1 MIEFEIKPQYYKE
14 IHNTIFAVDIECKME
29 FTKQGIAIALVDPM
43 NVLMNVVNI
52 PKKAFESLKVNKNI
66 SIGYELKLFETDAE
80 QKMFLNS
87 KVNHTFA
94 ISQEDGLD
102 DLIPITHAEIKHDIF
117 VDTITLPD
125 SNSIRK
131 NIKVPK
137 LDLPCA
143 FELEVA
149 TLRKLIKRDDYVRFE
164 IENGKLVC
172 RGAPDWYTKPIAV
185 KTDGVANSMFSSNYL
200 KAVVKAIPSKV
211 KSIKVNMGV
220 DYPCTIEYN
229 ICDDMVPVKYL
240 LSPRIESE

>member
-14 IHNTIFAVDIECKME
+14 IHNTIFAVDDACKME
-29 FTKQGIAIALVDPM
+29 FAKQGIAIALVDPM
-43 NVLMNVVNI
+43 NVLMNVMNI
-52 PKKAFESLKVNKNI
+52 PKKAFESLKVNKNT
-66 SIGYELKLFETDAE
+66 SLGYELKLFETDAE

-87 KVNHTFA
+87 KINHIFNIT
-94 ISQEDGLD
+94 QEEGLD
-102 DLIPITHAEIKHDIF
+102 GQIPITYAEIKHDIF
-117 VDTITLPD
+117 VDTVMLPD
-125 SNSIRK
+125 PSSIRR

-149 TLRKLIKRDDYVRFE
+149 TLRKLIKRGDYLRFE
-164 IENGKLVC
+164 IENGEMVC

-185 KTDGVANSMFSSNYL
+185 KTDGVANSMFDAHYL

-220 DYPCTIEYN
+220 DYLCTIEYN